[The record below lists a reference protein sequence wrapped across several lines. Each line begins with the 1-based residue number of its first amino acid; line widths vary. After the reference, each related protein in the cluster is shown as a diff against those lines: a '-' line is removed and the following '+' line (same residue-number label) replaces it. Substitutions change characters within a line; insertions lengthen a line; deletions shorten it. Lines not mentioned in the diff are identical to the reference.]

1 MPKNLSKIAKQKKI
15 MGIEIERKFL
25 VTNESWK
32 AKTKGILYRQGYLNS
47 EKTRTVRVRTIEQ
60 KAFLTIKGISVGA
73 KRAEFEYEIPLA
85 DGVALL
91 ALSEKPIIMKHRY
104 RLVFGGMTWEID
116 EFHGENEGLIVA
128 EIELESETQTFDL
141 PTWLGA
147 EVTHDARYF
156 NSSLIKLPFS
166 KWKL

>member
-1 MPKNLSKIAKQKKI
+1 

-32 AKTKGILYRQGYLNS
+32 AEAKGILYRQGYLNS

-60 KAFLTIKGISVGA
+60 KAFLTIKGISKGA
-73 KRAEFEYEIPLA
+73 KRAEYEYEIPLDDA
-85 DGVALL
+85 IALL
-91 ALSEKPIIMKHRY
+91 ELCEKPIISKHRY
-104 RLVFGGMTWEID
+104 KLDFEGMIWEID

-128 EIELESETQTFDL
+128 EIELESETQTFVFPDFI
-141 PTWLGA
+141 GK
-147 EVTHDARYF
+147 EVTDNARYF

-166 KWKL
+166 KW